1 MHASAS
7 SQEEAEASA
16 AERQRQKELEK
27 KRQEEQKKKKAHTDN
42 ASATIVLLKDAIAEL
57 QGEMKDCATE
67 DEYLKQ
73 SCELAYEK
81 AKTMIKQATDTLT
94 DGCELPYD
102 LQLARAVQAEAI
114 SKTRT
119 SHFSGPL
126 KGDQPNNSK
135 YRSLQG
141 CGALTARWLPRET

>member
-7 SQEEAEASA
+7 SQEESEAAA
-16 AERQRQKELEK
+16 AERQGQKELEK
-27 KRQEEQKKKKAHTDN
+27 ARQEQQKKKKAHTDN
-42 ASATIVLLKDAIAEL
+42 ASATIELLKDATSQL
-57 QGEMKDCATE
+57 QEEIKGTH

-73 SCELAYEK
+73 SCELACEK

-94 DGCELPYD
+94 EGCELPFD